1 MGDEFYE
8 GKLHEQQNPRRT
20 REREFSLDA
29 ATKARLV
36 ELLDAAPP
44 RWFPVLLSGQRLSF
58 TSGLKFLACKIDSFP
73 EEDQAVISAAY
84 GHVFYK
90 PLTEAQAVA
99 HRVLR
104 RYGLGDELLHLA

>member
-1 MGDEFYE
+1 MGNGFYE

-20 REREFSLDA
+20 RERELSLDV

-36 ELLDAAPP
+36 ELLDAAPS
-44 RWFPVLLSGQRLSF
+44 RWFPTMLSGQRLSF
-58 TSGLKFLACKIDSFP
+58 SSGLKYLACKIDSFP

-90 PLTEAQAVA
+90 PLREAQAEA